1 MSEPLS
7 RDVFHA
13 VIDPMRA
20 DIQELIQVIRH
31 QNGRVGTIETKVAV
45 LEDRSPN
52 RAASVWGGVAGLVG
66 SALASFFQSG
76 HK

>member
-7 RDVFHA
+7 RDVFHM

-20 DIQELIQVIRH
+20 DIQELVQTVRQ

-45 LEDRSPN
+45 LEDRSPG
-52 RAASVWGGVAGLVG
+52 RVASIWGAIAGAFASGLAAL
-66 SALASFFQSG
+66 LSG
-76 HK
+76 QK

>member
-7 RDVFHA
+7 RDVFHM

-20 DIQELIQVIRH
+20 DIQELVQIVRQ
-31 QNGRVGTIETKVAV
+31 QNGRVATVETKVAV
-45 LEDRSPN
+45 LEDRSPS
-52 RAASVWGGVAGLVG
+52 RVASVWGAIAGAFASGLA
-66 SALASFFQSG
+66 ALMSG

>member
-7 RDVFHA
+7 RDVFHM

-20 DIQELIQVIRH
+20 DIQELVQIVRQ
-31 QNGRVGTIETKVAV
+31 QNGRVGTVETKVAI
-45 LEDRSPN
+45 LEDRSPG

-66 SALASFFQSG
+66 SALASFFSG